1 MATGYPHNTRMTFEW
16 DSRKASENL
25 AKHGIPFDYATRV
38 FDDPY
43 RIEQED
49 RTNFY
54 EETRYHAIGIVENLL
69 FFLAFTY
76 RQGNIRLISARKV
89 TPRERR
95 QYHEI

>member
-1 MATGYPHNTRMTFEW
+1 MTFEW
-16 DSRKASENL
+16 DPRKAAENL

-49 RTNFY
+49 QTSFY
-54 EETRYHAIGIVENLL
+54 EETRYHAIGMVENLL
-69 FFLAFTY
+69 LFVAFTY
-76 RQGNIRLISARKV
+76 RQDNIRRISARKV

-95 QYHEI
+95 RYHEI

>member
-1 MATGYPHNTRMTFEW
+1 MTLEW
-16 DSRKASENL
+16 DPNNAAENL

-49 RTNFY
+49 QTRFY
-54 EETRYHAIGIVENLL
+54 EETRYHAIGMVENLL
-69 FFLAFTY
+69 LFVAFTF
-76 RQGNIRLISARKV
+76 RQDNIRLISARKA

-95 QYHEI
+95 RYHEI